1 VDRSTLD
8 IAREIQEHMRMIL
21 PDYGYAAAII
31 HTDITATGTGSEM
44 GREIAPQDGDVDMSL
59 DWDIAGPI

>member
-1 VDRSTLD
+1 MDRSTLD
-8 IAREIQEHMRMIL
+8 IAREIHEHVRMAL

-31 HTDITATGTGSEM
+31 HTDIAATGSGSEV